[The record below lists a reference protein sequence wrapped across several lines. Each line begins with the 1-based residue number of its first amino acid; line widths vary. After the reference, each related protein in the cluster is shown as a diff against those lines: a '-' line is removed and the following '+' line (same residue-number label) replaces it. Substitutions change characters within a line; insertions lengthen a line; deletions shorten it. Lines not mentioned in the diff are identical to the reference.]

1 MHRSAFMF
9 PPRLRALLTTF
20 VLLACCGAAAQ
31 AQIRG
36 AGSTAAAPVYRVWA
50 DSFRAASGSAVAYDA
65 VGSGEGM
72 RRIRA
77 GEVDFGA
84 SDVPLAPDEARRQ
97 GLVLVPT
104 VVTAA
109 VPVVNLPG
117 VPAGQLHLSGE
128 ALAAIYLGQIESWD
142 AAEIRALNPGLAL
155 PRLKIRP
162 VARTDASGTTF
173 HFTSYLSEVSPDW
186 KARFGARSTVAWP
199 AGFLP
204 AKGSGEVV
212 RAVQGTSGAIGYVD
226 YNYVLEAGL
235 NAVLLRNASGQFV
248 AAGVNAFRQAVLN
261 SDWNRKGD
269 FASPLVNRGGHD
281 TWPITM
287 GTFIAVPAV
296 SRDGPR
302 TLAALR
308 FLAWGYLHGDELAR
322 QARFVPLPERVQASA
337 YRELAGVT
345 DRAGNAIGLQ
355 SMGGPAAGAR

>member
-1 MHRSAFMF
+1 MF
-9 PPRLRALLTTF
+9 KPRFLALLITLT
-20 VLLACCGAAAQ
+20 VAVCGTIPAR

-36 AGSTAAAPVYRVWA
+36 AGSTAAAPVYRIWA
-50 DSFRAASGSAVAYDA
+50 DSYQAASGQKLSYDP

-77 GEVDFGA
+77 NQVDFGA
-84 SDVPLAPDEARRQ
+84 SDVPLTPDEARRQ

-117 VPAGQLHLSGE
+117 VPSGQLRLSGE
-128 ALAAIYLGQIESWD
+128 LLADIYLGKIESWD
-142 AAEIRALNPGLAL
+142 AQEIRTLNPGLAL
-155 PRLKIRP
+155 PHLRIRP
-162 VARTDASGTTF
+162 VVRADGSGTTY
-173 HFTSYLSEVSPDW
+173 HFTDYLSHISPEW
-186 KARFGARSTVAWP
+186 KTRYGARSTLDWP

-212 RAVQGTSGAIGYVD
+212 RAVRASAGTIGYVD
-226 YNYVLEAGL
+226 YNYVLEADL
-235 NAVLLRNASGQFV
+235 NPVQLRNAAGQFI
-248 AAGVNAFRQAVLN
+248 AASVNAFREAVRN

-296 SRDGPR
+296 SRDGAR

-308 FLAWGYLHGDELAR
+308 FLTWGYLHGDELAR
-322 QARFVPLPERVQASA
+322 QAKFVPLPERVQAGA
-337 YRELAGVT
+337 YRELAGIT
-345 DRAGNAIGLQ
+345 DTAGTAIGLQ
-355 SMGGPAAGAR
+355 SMGGAAAR